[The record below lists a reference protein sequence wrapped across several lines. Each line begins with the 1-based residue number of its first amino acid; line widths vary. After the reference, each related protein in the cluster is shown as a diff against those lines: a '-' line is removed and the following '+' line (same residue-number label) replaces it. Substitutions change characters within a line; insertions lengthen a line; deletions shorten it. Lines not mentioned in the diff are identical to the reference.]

1 MQQGKMFSDY
11 YTSDIV
17 RTIKS
22 RIKNTNIRL
31 QEEKSV
37 VKEGPEYILKMVA
50 LGDGAVGKTSCI
62 MRFTEDSFGE
72 KYKATI
78 GTNIALKNIEIEMDK
93 GETAKTQ
100 IVLWDLAGQPSYKD
114 LRQRY
119 MVGSSMA
126 FIVYDVT
133 RPPTFMNVYEWYR
146 NFRAVCPTAIT
157 VLVAN
162 KVDIEDRLVPKEA
175 GLMLS
180 KWLDLKYIET
190 SAKTGKNVNSL
201 FVECAKETILRE
213 IH

>member
-1 MQQGKMFSDY
+1 K
-11 YTSDIV
+11 
-17 RTIKS
+17 KHA
-22 RIKNTNIRL
+22 NIRL
-31 QEEKSV
+31 EGEIV
-37 VKEGPEYILKMVA
+37 VTNEGPEYILKMCA

-78 GTNIALKNIEIEMDK
+78 GTNIAVKNIEVEMSK
-93 GETAKTQ
+93 GEIVKAQ
-100 IVLWDLAGQPSYKD
+100 IVLWDLAGQPSYKE

-133 RPPTFMNVYEWYR
+133 RPSTFMNVYEWYR
-146 NFRAVCPTAIT
+146 NFRAVCPKSVI

-162 KVDIEDRLVPKEA
+162 KVDMKERLVPEVA

-180 KWLDLKYIET
+180 NWLELKYIET
-190 SAKTGKNVNSL
+190 SAKTGKNINAL
-201 FVECAKETILRE
+201 FIECARETILRE
-213 IH
+213 YD

>member
-1 MQQGKMFSDY
+1 MTDEG
-11 YTSDIV
+11 
-17 RTIKS
+17 
-22 RIKNTNIRL
+22 
-31 QEEKSV
+31 
-37 VKEGPEYILKMVA
+37 GPEYILKMCA

-62 MRFTEDSFGE
+62 MRFTEDRFGE

-78 GTNIALKNIEIEMDK
+78 GTSIAVKNIEVEMSKDY
-93 GETAKTQ
+93 TVNTQ

-119 MVGSSMA
+119 MIGSSMA

-133 RPPTFMNVYEWYR
+133 RPSTFMNVYEWYR
-146 NFRAVCPTAIT
+146 NFRAVCPKAVI

-162 KVDIEDRLVPKEA
+162 KVDMKERLVPIEA

-190 SAKTGKNVNSL
+190 SAKTGHNVNLL
-201 FVECAKETILRE
+201 FSECSRDTILKQPT
-213 IH
+213 

>member
-1 MQQGKMFSDY
+1 MVS
-11 YTSDIV
+11 
-17 RTIKS
+17 
-22 RIKNTNIRL
+22 
-31 QEEKSV
+31 
-37 VKEGPEYILKMVA
+37 EGPEYILKMVA

-78 GTNIALKNIEIEMDK
+78 GTNIALKSIDVTMSEEHTVN
-93 GETAKTQ
+93 AQ
-100 IVLWDLAGQPSYKD
+100 IVLWDIAGQPSYRD

-119 MVGSSMA
+119 MIGSSMA

-133 RPPTFMNVYEWYR
+133 RPLTFMNVYEWYR
-146 NFRAVCPTAIT
+146 NFRAVCPNAVC

-162 KVDIEDRLVPKEA
+162 KVDVEERLVPREA

-190 SAKTGKNVNSL
+190 SAKTGKNINAL
-201 FVECAKETILRE
+201 FIECAKETILKDSK
-213 IH
+213 